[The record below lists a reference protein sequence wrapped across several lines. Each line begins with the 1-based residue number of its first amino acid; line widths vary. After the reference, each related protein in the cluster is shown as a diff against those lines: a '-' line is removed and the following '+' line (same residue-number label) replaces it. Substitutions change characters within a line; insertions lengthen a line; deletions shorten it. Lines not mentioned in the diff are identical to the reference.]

1 MLQKIWRWLKNLIQR
16 LLSPTPP
23 PPPTPPPQPPRK
35 TDTEYENILMELLD
49 GVDAGWSRGKIKGF
63 LIGKNTTDKKL
74 AAWLRDFGQRWE
86 STEQHRE
93 LGRRLRKLGREIEGE
108 LGQVATAIATR
119 LQPVSPPP
127 DVTFSEATDANLPP
141 VSRSPEAAALYNRG
155 GEKYYAGDLLGAIAD
170 FTQAI
175 TLNPNDY
182 QAYTNRGSV
191 YAELGRYT
199 EAIDDYTQAI
209 TLNPNYYQAYYNR
222 GFVYNAL
229 GRYEEAIVDY
239 TQAITLNPNFYDAYT
254 NRGFVYHELGRN
266 EEAIADFTQAL
277 TLNPHHYQAYTN
289 RGAVYDE
296 LGRNEE
302 AIADY
307 TQVITLN
314 PNFYDAYTNRG
325 IVYNALG
332 RNEKAIADYDQAL
345 SIKPDSWQAWKNRGW
360 AIFNSRGYQAAIE
373 NWDEGLTKLNPDNPE
388 YQLGCGTL
396 HYDKG
401 KAYFYQAKREEH
413 QWRIFCREAIKSYR
427 EALAIL
433 EDNPKLR
440 ETYLEVS
447 QKLVIAYRSVGDE
460 EKAKQTWDT
469 AIVILEKWLLEI
481 PDRLNKD
488 RLTRKFDRLYQLEVD
503 RLAQSTNPTEKIQA
517 LVLAEARKNLCLT
530 WMQPTPESP
539 HYQEILPLLTNRS
552 DSGNQNRAIIYW
564 HLSPVTITT
573 FILKP
578 NAELK
583 TFSTPTTIFGDS
595 PDFETWMKDWKQDYE
610 NSRKKTAT
618 TDTWKNDI
626 DSRLNQLAS
635 ILNLAAIQAEITHSR
650 ELILIPHRDLHLL
663 PLHYFF
669 QDTHNTITYLPSAKI
684 GLSLATKPATPLTPN
699 AKLLNIEPET
709 NAGLLFA
716 ELEAAVITHFY
727 QKNTHLYAN
736 ADANNVIAAM
746 QQSAAIFHFTGHAEH
761 NLQAANYSAL
771 ALANQTQLTQKQIFE
786 LELPAYELVCLS
798 ACETGLTGK
807 SELISEFVGLASTFL
822 AKQTS
827 FVLSTLWTVNEIST
841 ALIIIEFYRQLR
853 TGKTPPVALKQAQ
866 NWLRSVT
873 YRDLAKWYREL
884 AADVAATNEDCQED
898 LEADAAIIE
907 QDSAKMEANLPPY
920 RSAYFWAGFVLT
932 GKVL

>member
-23 PPPTPPPQPPRK
+23 PPPTPRPQPPRK

-74 AAWLRDFGQRWE
+74 ARWLRDFGQRWE
-86 STEQHRE
+86 STEQHQE
-93 LGRRLRKLGREIEGE
+93 LGRRLRKLGKEIEGE

-127 DVTFSEATDANLPP
+127 DVNPLAVNTAETSTNVTSSQARDANLPP
-141 VSRSPEAAALYNRG
+141 VQRSPEAEALFRRG
-155 GEKYYAGDLLGAIAD
+155 LNKHQAGDLLDAIANYTQSLQLNPDDYGVYNNRGLAYEDLGRYNEAIAD
-170 FTQAI
+170 LTQAI
-175 TLNPNDY
+175 QLHRD
-182 QAYTNRGSV
+182 
-191 YAELGRYT
+191 
-199 EAIDDYTQAI
+199 
-209 TLNPNYYQAYYNR
+209 
-222 GFVYNAL
+222 
-229 GRYEEAIVDY
+229 
-239 TQAITLNPNFYDAYT
+239 FYDAYN
-254 NRGFVYHELGRN
+254 NRGVAYRDLERYS
-266 EEAIADFTQAL
+266 EAIADF
-277 TLNPHHYQAYTN
+277 
-289 RGAVYDE
+289 D
-296 LGRNEE
+296 
-302 AIADY
+302 
-307 TQVITLN
+307 
-314 PNFYDAYTNRG
+314 
-325 IVYNALG
+325 
-332 RNEKAIADYDQAL
+332 KAL
-345 SIKPDSWQAWKNRGW
+345 SIKPDFWQAWGNRGW
-360 AIFNSRGYQAAIE
+360 AIFSSRGYQAAIE
-373 NWDEGLTKLNPDNPE
+373 NWDEGLTKLNSDDSQ
-388 YQLGCGTL
+388 YQIGCGYL
-396 HYDKG
+396 HYHQG
-401 KAYFYQAKREEH
+401 TASFQQAKQYFEYIRYH
-413 QWRIFCREAIKSYR
+413 DAIKSYR
-427 EALAIL
+427 QALNNLAG
-433 EDNPKLR
+433 DNPKLR

-447 QKLVIAYRSVGDE
+447 QDLVIAYRSVGDE

-469 AIVILEKWLLEI
+469 AIVILEQWLLEI
-481 PDRLNKD
+481 PDPLNKD
-488 RLTRKFDRLYQLEVD
+488 YLRRKFDRLYQLEVD

-539 HYQEILPLLTNRS
+539 HYQEILQLLTDQS
-552 DSGNQNRAIIYW
+552 DSRNQNRAIIYF

-583 TFSTPTTIFGDS
+583 TFSIPVIVFKESSTPEGDNLTPPS
-595 PDFETWMKDWKQDYE
+595 QTEIVENLPKQTNEETKNDNDSRDFETWMRKWKQDYKE
-610 NSRKKTAT
+610 SRKKTAT
-618 TDTWKNDI
+618 SETEETETPDTWKNNL

-635 ILNLAAIQAEITHSR
+635 ILNLAAIQAEITHTR

-669 QDTHNTITYLPSAKI
+669 QDTHNPITYLPSAKI

-699 AKLLNIEPET
+699 AKLLSIEPKT

-727 QKNTHLYAN
+727 QENTHLYAN

-746 QQSAAIFHFTGHAEH
+746 QQPAAILHFTGHAEH

-866 NWLRSVT
+866 NWLRRVT

-898 LEADAAIIE
+898 LAADAAIIE
-907 QDSAKMEANLPPY
+907 RDSAKMEANLPPY
-920 RSAYFWAGFVLT
+920 RSAYYWAGFVLT